1 MAQQQ
6 TGSISFARES
16 ELDGAI
22 DFFSITYRY
31 SPGRP
36 GTFYARNGDPG
47 DPPEP
52 AEVDWDLP
60 EGLQLTDEEELDL
73 YERIVEQESER
84 DDDPDYVRDRR
95 EADRI
100 DGFDRDDLGDSPDF

>member
-6 TGSISFARES
+6 TGSIVFSRELKGGI
-16 ELDGAI
+16 ECHWPI
-22 DFFSITYRY
+22 NYRY
-31 SPGRP
+31 TPGRP

-84 DDDPDYVRDRR
+84 DGDPDYERDRR
-95 EADRI
+95 IADRI